1 MRILLFTLAILLCS
15 DCVRAQENPAN
26 LNLSARNPF
35 SNYKIETG
43 EKLTTSDTYLP
54 QANQPAAEEATQT
67 AVSSGNEFNRKK
79 QPFIFG
85 FAEYKRCAEEK
96 DTDETNAETGEKDA
110 AERKNPYQTPVKEK
124 FHWKPALAQSGI
136 FLGIQHGYRLARQK
150 RTRDA
155 LAGPFFR
162 DWAQSVKSLR
172 GWRDGDKST
181 INYIGHPLQGGLTGR
196 IFVNNSDAAKKQEF
210 GKSKAY
216 WTSRFKALVWT
227 AAWSAQF
234 ELGPVSEATI
244 GNVGLQK
251 KNGYSTMAYVDL
263 VITPT
268 IGTGVLIGEDA
279 IDKYFLKNWLERK
292 SDNKMKIKILR
303 SILTPT
309 TSFANLLRGKMP
321 WKRDNRPL

>member
-1 MRILLFTLAILLCS
+1 MRILFFTLTILLCS

-26 LNLSARNPF
+26 LNVSARNPF

-43 EKLTTSDTYLP
+43 EKLTASDAYSP
-54 QANQPAAEEATQT
+54 EANEPVAEETAQS

-79 QPFIFG
+79 QAFVFG
-85 FAEYKRCAEEK
+85 FGEYKRRAEEK
-96 DTDETNAETGEKDA
+96 DADDTNTETGEKDT
-110 AERKNPYQTPVKEK
+110 AEQENPYQIPVEEK

-136 FLGIQHGYRLARQK
+136 FLGIQHGYRIARQK

-155 LAGPFFR
+155 LGGPFFR
-162 DWAQSVKSLR
+162 DWARSVKNLR

-210 GKSKAY
+210 SKSKAY
-216 WTSRFKALVWT
+216 WTSRFKAMAWT

-263 VITPT
+263 VVTPT
-268 IGTGVLIGEDA
+268 LGTGVLIGEDA

-303 SILTPT
+303 SLLTPT
-309 TSFANLLRGKMP
+309 TSFSNLLRGKMP
-321 WKRDNRPL
+321 WKRDARPL